1 MYNLNVAFIQ
11 SDLKWED
18 KAFNREHFSEFIGEV
33 RDGTDLI
40 LLPETF
46 TTAFPVDPIEF
57 AEGENGPTMLWLKDK
72 AKMKNAVIC
81 GTILLKKDGLYRN
94 SLIWMRPDGS
104 FELYHKRHPF
114 SIGGENKVIT
124 KGSERLI
131 VELKGWK
138 ISPFVCY
145 DIRFP
150 VWARNRYQN
159 ESYEYDLAFYLA
171 NFPDSRMIVWNGLL
185 VARAIENQ
193 AFVIGV
199 NRVGEDPHGLHY
211 SGESQVIDPRG
222 NIISNVEAYKEGIGY
237 ATLEYENLQKFRT
250 KFPLGPDW
258 DSYDVKK

>member
-1 MYNLNVAFIQ
+1 MDNLNVAFIQ

-18 KAFNREHFSEFIGEV
+18 KASNIEHFSEFIGEV

-57 AEGENGPTMLWLKDK
+57 AEEEDGPTMQWLKDE

-94 SLIWMRPDGS
+94 SLVWMRPDGG

-150 VWARNRYQN
+150 VWARNRFQN
-159 ESYEYDLAFYLA
+159 GSYEYDIAFYLA
-171 NFPDSRMIVWNGLL
+171 NFPDSRMIVWNSLL

-199 NRVGEDPHGLHY
+199 NRIGEDPHGLHY

-222 NIISNVEAYKEGIGY
+222 NIISNVEAYKEGVGY
-237 ATLEYENLQKFRT
+237 ATLEYENLHKFRT
-250 KFPLGPDW
+250 KFPLGPDG
-258 DSYDVKK
+258 DLYDVKK